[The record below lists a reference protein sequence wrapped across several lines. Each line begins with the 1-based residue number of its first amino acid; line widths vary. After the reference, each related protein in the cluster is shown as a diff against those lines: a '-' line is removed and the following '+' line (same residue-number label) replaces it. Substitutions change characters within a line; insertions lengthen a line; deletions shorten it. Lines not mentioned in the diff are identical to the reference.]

1 MWKKLVLLVAVGI
14 VSGCAGLGLP
24 QSVLL
29 GEGEIA
35 SLLAREFPR
44 QHRVLDLLDV
54 TVTAPRVRLL
64 PERNRIATDLDFSAA
79 ERLTGRPLR
88 GSLGLDYALRFE
100 PSDATV
106 RLSQVHVERVHLD
119 AGGSRL
125 PLSAQRVGGYLAERL
140 LDEAV
145 IWRAKPE
152 QLQLM
157 RTLGLNSGVVNVT
170 ARGVEIALAPVLR

>member
-1 MWKKLVLLVAVGI
+1 MWKKLVLLVAVCV

-79 ERLTGRPLR
+79 ERFTGRPLR

-157 RTLGLNSGVVNVT
+157 RTLGFNSGVVNVT

>member
-1 MWKKLVLLVAVGI
+1 MMWNKLLLVFSAWLVA
-14 VSGCAGLGLP
+14 GCAGLGMP
-24 QSVLL
+24 GTVLL
-29 GEGEIA
+29 GEAEIA

-44 QHRVLDLLDV
+44 EHRVLDLLDV

-79 ERLTGRPLR
+79 ERFTGRPLR

-106 RLSQVHVERVHLD
+106 RLSQVRVDRVNLD

-125 PLSAQRVGGYLAERL
+125 PLSAQRVGGFLAERL

-145 IWRAKPE
+145 IWRARPE

-157 RTLGLNSGVVNVT
+157 RTLGMNTGIVNVT
-170 ARGVEIALAPVLR
+170 ARGVEIALR